1 MGWRVA
7 VAVVLLLGTLAAG
20 QVCRLA
26 VDEYCS
32 AMETLVAQVRNDPDD
47 RAPLEE
53 ALGRWEARLPFLS
66 SLINHA
72 ILEQVGLAL
81 TRANNCLLSMML
93 LIFTRLKQQSLRHLT
108 RWQKVATSIRNSEAC
123 AENILAQLDLWNGF
137 QKI

>member
-32 AMETLVAQVRNDPDD
+32 AIETLVAQVRNNPDD

-81 TRANNCLLSMML
+81 TRANSCLLAGDEAGCLEQLAVAMYL
-93 LIFTRLKQQSLRHLT
+93 LDD
-108 RWQKVATSIRNSEAC
+108 IREYDDISWKN
-123 AENILAQLDLWNGF
+123 LL
-137 QKI
+137 

>member
-1 MGWRVA
+1 MGWRVV

-26 VDEYCS
+26 VVERCRRVEEL
-32 AMETLVAQVRNDPDD
+32 AVQVQADPND

-53 ALGRWEARLPFLS
+53 ALTWWETGLPFLS

-81 TRANNCLLSMML
+81 TRANSYLLAGDEAGCLEQLAVAMYL
-93 LIFTRLKQQSLRHLT
+93 LDD
-108 RWQKVATSIRNSEAC
+108 IREYDDISWKN
-123 AENILAQLDLWNGF
+123 LL
-137 QKI
+137 